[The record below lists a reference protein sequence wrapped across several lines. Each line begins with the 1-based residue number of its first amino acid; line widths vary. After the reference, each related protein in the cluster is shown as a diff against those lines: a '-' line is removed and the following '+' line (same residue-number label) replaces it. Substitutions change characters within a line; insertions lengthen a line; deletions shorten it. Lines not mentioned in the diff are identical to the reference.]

1 MNAAR
6 RKRLAEAVDL
16 IASAK
21 EIIEEVRE
29 EEQEAFGNMPESIQ
43 GSERGEEMEG
53 FIGKL
58 ENAADDLDSIS
69 DIVGEVAGI

>member
-21 EIIEEVRE
+21 EIIEEV
-29 EEQEAFGNMPESIQ
+29 
-43 GSERGEEMEG
+43 
-53 FIGKL
+53 
-58 ENAADDLDSIS
+58 
-69 DIVGEVAGI
+69 AGI

>member
-6 RKRLAEAVDL
+6 RKRLAEAVDM

-21 EIIEEVRE
+21 EIIEEVKE
-29 EEQEAFGNMPESIQ
+29 EEQEADN
-43 GSERGEEMEG
+43 
-53 FIGKL
+53 
-58 ENAADDLDSIS
+58 IS